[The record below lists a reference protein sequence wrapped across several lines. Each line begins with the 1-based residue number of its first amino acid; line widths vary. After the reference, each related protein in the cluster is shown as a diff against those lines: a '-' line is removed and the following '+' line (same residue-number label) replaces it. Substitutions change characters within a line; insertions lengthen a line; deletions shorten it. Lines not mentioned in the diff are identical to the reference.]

1 MRWRRPRPDRTAS
14 SRGNTALKT
23 VADHLL
29 RQFATDENEAALAR
43 FAVLPPALMVALQ
56 HHVDALEH
64 VAVVVA
70 GEGEDALRAQ
80 DLLPFGGNEAL
91 QPGHEFVRIERLIRA
106 QRQRLHLLVM
116 V

>member
-29 RQFATDENEAALAR
+29 RQFAADKDKTALAR
-43 FAVLPPALMVALQ
+43 FTVLPPALMVTLQ

-64 VAVVVA
+64 IAIVVA
-70 GEGEDALRAQ
+70 GEGEDALGAQ
-80 DLLPFGGNEAL
+80 DLLPFGGNEVL
-91 QPGHEFVRIERLIRA
+91 QPGHEFVRIERLI
-106 QRQRLHLLVM
+106 
-116 V
+116 

>member
-1 MRWRRPRPDRTAS
+1 MRWRRPRPGRTAS

-29 RQFATDENEAALAR
+29 RQFATDEYEAAFAR
-43 FAVLPPALMVALQ
+43 LTVFPPALMVALE

-70 GEGEDALRAQ
+70 GEGEDALGAQ
-80 DLLPFGGNEAL
+80 DLLPLGGDEAL
-91 QPGHEFVRIERLIRA
+91 QPGHEFV
-106 QRQRLHLLVM
+106 
-116 V
+116 